1 MKGKN
6 LQQRLFYPTR
16 ILFRIER
23 EIKFT
28 EKQKLTN
35 FSSSKPALKQILKE
49 LLYAGN
55 IREEK
60 DLQSKLETI
69 EY

>member
-16 ILFRIER
+16 ISFRIER

-35 FSSSKPALKQILKE
+35 FSSNKPALKQMLKE

-69 EY
+69 KY